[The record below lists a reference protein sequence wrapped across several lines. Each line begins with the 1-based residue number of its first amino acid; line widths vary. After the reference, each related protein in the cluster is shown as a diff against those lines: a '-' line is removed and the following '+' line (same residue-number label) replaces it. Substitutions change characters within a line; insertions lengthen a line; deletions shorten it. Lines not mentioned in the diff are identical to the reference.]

1 MVKIDIISGFLGAGK
16 TTLIKKLLKE
26 AFEGEQVV
34 LIENEFG
41 EVGIDGGFLKE
52 AGIEIKEMN
61 SGCIC
66 CSLVGDF
73 GRSLEEVLTKY
84 QPDRVIIEPSGVGK
98 LSDVMN
104 AVKNVASEI
113 EVMLNSA
120 VTVVDVNKCRMYMK
134 NFGEFFNNQIENAGT
149 IVLSRTDVA
158 DPKKVQ
164 GAVEML
170 RQHNAKATI
179 VTTPCSELTGAQL
192 LEMIEQE
199 DDMAE
204 ELMKEAREHMHEHH
218 HHHEHRGLPE
228 ILAIIRRGDL
238 TPGARALA
246 ERIFQILAE
255 AEAKA
260 HGVPLDQ
267 VHFHE
272 VGAVDSIVDIVAAAV
287 CLDNLAPDEVI
298 VTGLCEGSGFI
309 RCQHGLIPVPV
320 PAVLNIVQT
329 HGLTLIPTGI
339 KGELVTPTGAAIVAA
354 IRTKEKL
361 PSSFK
366 CTKTGLGA
374 GKRTYERPSLLR
386 AMMLETEEN
395 DEKDTIWKLECN
407 IDDCTGE
414 ALGYCMGKLLQAGA
428 RDVHYIPVYM
438 KKNRPAYQLDVICE
452 EEKRETLENII
463 FTETTTIGIRRCQME
478 RTVMKREF
486 ATITTEYGD
495 AAVKICRHG
504 EIEKVYPEYESAALI
519 AEKSGMPVGE
529 AGAWIV
535 QKYKEGK

>member
-1 MVKIDIISGFLGAGK
+1 MTKIDIISGFLGAGK
-16 TTLIKKLLKE
+16 TTFIKQLLKE
-26 AFEGEQVV
+26 AISGEKVV

-41 EVGIDGGFLKE
+41 QIGIDGGFLKD
-52 AGIEIKEMN
+52 AGIEIREMN

-204 ELMKEAREHMHEHH
+204 ELMTMT
-218 HHHEHRGLPE
+218 
-228 ILAIIRRGDL
+228 AIAAAMTTIM
-238 TPGARALA
+238 
-246 ERIFQILAE
+246 
-255 AEAKA
+255 
-260 HGVPLDQ
+260 
-267 VHFHE
+267 
-272 VGAVDSIVDIVAAAV
+272 SITTMTMTATVAAM
-287 CLDNLAPDEVI
+287 I
-298 VTGLCEGSGFI
+298 MITSI
-309 RCQHGLIPVPV
+309 I
-320 PAVLNIVQT
+320 T
-329 HGLTLIPTGI
+329 MTMT
-339 KGELVTPTGAAIVAA
+339 AIVAVM
-354 IRTKEKL
+354 ITIM
-361 PSSFK
+361 STIIMTMSIII
-366 CTKTGLGA
+366 TT
-374 GKRTYERPSLLR
+374 
-386 AMMLETEEN
+386 MMTSVAVATMTTTTIT
-395 DEKDTIWKLECN
+395 KDTIMQMM
-407 IDDCTGE
+407 
-414 ALGYCMGKLLQAGA
+414 YLQAGA
-428 RDVHYIPVYM
+428 WRM
-438 KKNRPAYQLDVICE
+438 
-452 EEKRETLENII
+452 
-463 FTETTTIGIRRCQME
+463 
-478 RTVMKREF
+478 
-486 ATITTEYGD
+486 
-495 AAVKICRHG
+495 
-504 EIEKVYPEYESAALI
+504 SA
-519 AEKSGMPVGE
+519 
-529 AGAWIV
+529 
-535 QKYKEGK
+535 

>member
-1 MVKIDIISGFLGAGK
+1 MAYLH
-16 TTLIKKLLKE
+16 
-26 AFEGEQVV
+26 
-34 LIENEFG
+34 
-41 EVGIDGGFLKE
+41 
-52 AGIEIKEMN
+52 
-61 SGCIC
+61 
-66 CSLVGDF
+66 GD
-73 GRSLEEVLTKY
+73 
-84 QPDRVIIEPSGVGK
+84 
-98 LSDVMN
+98 M
-104 AVKNVASEI
+104 
-113 EVMLNSA
+113 
-120 VTVVDVNKCRMYMK
+120 
-134 NFGEFFNNQIENAGT
+134 
-149 IVLSRTDVA
+149 
-158 DPKKVQ
+158 
-164 GAVEML
+164 
-170 RQHNAKATI
+170 AKAHAH
-179 VTTPCSELTGAQL
+179 G
-192 LEMIEQE
+192 
-199 DDMAE
+199 E
-204 ELMKEAREHMHEHH
+204 EHVHHHEHTH
-218 HHHEHRGLPE
+218 DHEHVHDQKHTHSHDQEHAGEHQHHHEHRGLPE

-238 TPGARALA
+238 TPGARARA